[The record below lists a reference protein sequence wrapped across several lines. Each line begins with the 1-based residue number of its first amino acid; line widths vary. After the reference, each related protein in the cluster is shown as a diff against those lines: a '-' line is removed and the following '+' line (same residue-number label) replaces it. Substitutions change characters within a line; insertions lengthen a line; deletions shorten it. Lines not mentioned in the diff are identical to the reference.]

1 MPSYRA
7 AITGVF
13 LLSDVPI
20 QPGELY
26 EDHEKAAGLLV
37 VGRDGHGSRSSHHRK
52 PGDGRP
58 GRT

>member
-1 MPSYRA
+1 MPSYRV

-13 LLSDVPI
+13 LLSDEPI
-20 QPGELY
+20 HPGELY

-37 VGRDGHGSRSSHHRK
+37 VGRDGYGSRSGHHRK